1 VIFVKETISIRFDTL
16 IEEGKRLEESIRGS
30 LLRGPSDMLDNSRVT
45 EYQAFISSSANLIK
59 SISRP
64 ASPYYEQIDSILQ
77 HEHLA
82 WGVPIVVFQKVLGL
96 LISAKQ
102 EWDYGLIRQIE
113 YIFVAET
120 FDDFLDHADS
130 YHKGNK
136 KIEAA
141 VLASAV
147 LEDTIKRIARKNGVE
162 PRSLLLEQ
170 LIDELVKADVFTPVK
185 AKRVQSFSGIRN
197 SVLRAEWDDFDIRD
211 VGQLIDE
218 TRELIME
225 FL

>member
-1 VIFVKETISIRFDTL
+1 MKETISIRFDTL

-162 PRSLLLEQ
+162 PRGLLLEQ

>member
-1 VIFVKETISIRFDTL
+1 MKEAISKRFDAL

-30 LLRGPSDMLDNSRVT
+30 LLRGPSEMLDNHRVA

-96 LISAKQ
+96 LISAKYD
-102 EWDYGLIRQIE
+102 WDYGLIRQIE
-113 YIFVAET
+113 YLFVAET

-130 YHKGNK
+130 YRNGNK

-141 VLASAV
+141 IIASAV
-147 LEDTIKRIARKNGVE
+147 LEDTIKRISRKNGVN
-162 PRSLLLEQ
+162 PRGLLLER
-170 LIDELVKADVFTPVK
+170 LIEELIEANVFTPVK
-185 AKRVQSFSGIRN
+185 AKRVQSFLDVRN

-211 VGQLIDE
+211 VGQLINE

>member
-1 VIFVKETISIRFDTL
+1 MKETISIRFDTL

-30 LLRGPSDMLDNSRVT
+30 LLRGPSDMLDNHRVA

-64 ASPYYEQIDSILQ
+64 ASSYYEQIDSILQ

-82 WGVPIVVFQKVLGL
+82 WGVPIIVFQKILGL

-102 EWDYGLIRQIE
+102 EWDYGLLRQIE
-113 YIFVAET
+113 FIFVAET

-211 VGQLIDE
+211 VGQLINE